1 MLLKQDRKDR
11 RCIVRGDRSP
21 LDVIDRFWLEAHGE
35 RPVVHLLVVPRVQE
49 ITQELS
55 FFRRSI
61 AMLAL
66 IVAGEAVFFLPFVLP
81 RVFRPTLLDVF
92 HLTNFQLGIA
102 FSVYGVVA
110 MLAYFPGGPLAD
122 RFSARKLMC
131 FALVATS
138 IGGFALAMTPSLA
151 ALNVLYGFW
160 GVTTIL
166 LFWAPLIRAAR
177 AWGGTKLPGRAF
189 GILDG
194 GRGLV
199 AAAIGSGAVALFS
212 FFMPAEVQ
220 NATPDQRADAFR
232 QVIFLFSGITFAAAV
247 LVWFALPRSQ
257 TSGDLQHEFQ
267 PGGVGRVL
275 RMPTVWLQAIVV
287 VCAYVGYK
295 GLDDVSLY
303 AHDVLGF
310 DEVQAARVGTL
321 SMWVRPFAAVAAGLL
336 ADRFG
341 VARLT
346 MLSLLVFGIGSA
358 VIAAGAFRP
367 GMSMFFFATLVATSA
382 AVFALRG
389 LYFAMMEEGRVP
401 FGDTGTAVG
410 IVSVVGYTPDVFM
423 GPLMGIL
430 LDRWPGE
437 LGHQYVFAVLTLC
450 AMVGLMASI
459 VFWRIVRR
467 PIRKLI

>member
-1 MLLKQDRKDR
+1 MGAPWLTPFVCLPLVPNVQPNNRAL
-11 RCIVRGDRSP
+11 SP
-21 LDVIDRFWLEAHGE
+21 AG
-35 RPVVHLLVVPRVQE
+35 
-49 ITQELS
+49 
-55 FFRRSI
+55 RSI

-66 IVAGEAVFFLPFVLP
+66 IAAGEAAFFLPFVLP
-81 RVFRPTLLDVF
+81 RIFRPTLLQVF
-92 HLTNFQLGIA
+92 DLTNLQLGIA
-102 FSVYGVVA
+102 FSIYGVVA
-110 MLAYFPGGPLAD
+110 MLAYFPGGLLAD
-122 RFSARKLMC
+122 RFSDRKLMS

-138 IGGFALAMTPSLA
+138 AGGCVLAMRPSLA
-151 ALNVLYGFW
+151 TLKMLYGLW

-166 LFWAPLIRAAR
+166 LFWAPLIRATR

-189 GILDG
+189 GMLDG

-212 FFMPAEVQ
+212 FFMPADVQ
-220 NATPDQRADAFR
+220 NATLDQQTDAMR
-232 QVIFLFSGITFAAAV
+232 QVIILFAGITFAAAV
-247 LVWFALPRSQ
+247 FVWVALAQPTKTSDDSQ
-257 TSGDLQHEFQ
+257 DKYE

-303 AHDVLGF
+303 AHQVLEF
-310 DEVQAARVGTL
+310 DEVQAAKVGTL
-321 SMWVRPFAAVAAGLL
+321 SMWVRPIAAIAAGVM

-341 VARLT
+341 VARMT
-346 MLSLLVFGIGSA
+346 VLSLLVFGIGSA
-358 VIAAGAFRP
+358 MVAAGAFRP
-367 GMSMFFFATLVATSA
+367 GITVFFFVTLIATSA

-401 FGDTGTAVG
+401 FGDTGSAVG

-423 GPLMGIL
+423 GPLMGFL

-437 LGHQYVFAVLTLC
+437 LGHQYVFAVLTLF
-450 AMVGLMASI
+450 AMIGLAASI
-459 VFWRIVRR
+459 SFWHLVRR
-467 PIRKLI
+467 PT